1 MNEMEMIARLKTK
14 RSNFTCGCLDKLELS
29 TSDYDCVFVVLLDDS
44 SVLLKRTVH
53 QTEATDV
60 KVQNKVL

>member
-1 MNEMEMIARLKTK
+1 MEVSA
-14 RSNFTCGCLDKLELS
+14 
-29 TSDYDCVFVVLLDDS
+29 SDYVCVFVVLLDESDL
-44 SVLLKRTVH
+44 LLKRTVD